1 MFLGHT
7 NPKLCV
13 SVNAMVVHICKITE
27 PRKGNKKLK
36 FCIIKLDK
44 SGYQM
49 TKRAFFCCYLFFYYF
64 IKSMRGSLIKHGRK
78 LHRHLSHDPIIVDL
92 QLIHICVNCVGLTL
106 LVW

>member
-36 FCIIKLDK
+36 FCIIKLYK
-44 SGYQM
+44 SEYQM
-49 TKRAFFCCYLFFYYF
+49 VKRAFFVVICFST
-64 IKSMRGSLIKHGRK
+64 I
-78 LHRHLSHDPIIVDL
+78 LSKV
-92 QLIHICVNCVGLTL
+92 
-106 LVW
+106 